1 MAVRTLNRQNK
12 IDHYSTE
19 KRIVGIAGRL
29 PTESDKMLTVA
40 LSFCQV
46 LSFSSSFVPDSCL
59 ECTCISLN
67 GRLQR
72 QPERP
77 RRTRQPVGQRQR
89 RARRGQAGRETDTT
103 KQKGKETG
111 SLTETV
117 TVERLQSSKDDDGDR
132 VRQRGNDK

>member
-29 PTESDKMLTVA
+29 PTESDKMPTVA

-77 RRTRQPVGQRQR
+77 KRTRPPVGQMQK
-89 RARRGQAGRETDTT
+89 RARRGQGPEERQIQRRRRKRDRQPDRDSDSREVA
-103 KQKGKETG
+103 E
-111 SLTETV
+111 
-117 TVERLQSSKDDDGDR
+117 
-132 VRQRGNDK
+132 